1 MLSGGKLIMT
11 DRSTFAS
18 THSSTRILVA
28 GFSLIVCLL
37 AGIAIIAVY
46 VMSSST
52 DSLRGVV
59 AEHDKN
65 MQLLAH
71 MHHAMHERVI
81 TLYHMATEDKPEPKE
96 ALWRQFNEYGSSFA
110 RSREALIGAQP
121 GAQVMG
127 LLEEQG
133 RKLQPLV
140 QLQTRIAVLLLKGE
154 MDGKHLELIGQ
165 ATAIQ
170 EEILQGF
177 HQVSEELYR
186 QKNISLFA
194 VDQANLLAKYQIIAL
209 SFIALLLTLST
220 ARFVFVR
227 VRDFEQRLKSERELA
242 MVTLYSVA
250 DGVVIL
256 DRQGCIKEINA
267 KGQALLGCEGQ
278 ELRGRCLDSLS
289 TSLPGERLEAILE
302 QLRQGEPVEN
312 GEGPESDWLEL
323 CSPEGALLT
332 VEYSLSPVSINQEQA
347 CHVLVLHDITAI
359 HSLTKKLDYEASHD
373 SLTGLYN
380 RRKFEDLL
388 DLLLADARRYNE
400 AKSWLCYIDLDNFKQ
415 VNDNCGHMA
424 GDELLL
430 QIAQGL
436 KSATRSSDHVARIG
450 GDEFA
455 VILRYSD
462 VQEAVAAAERI
473 RAAIAAPSFTHH
485 ACRFNVSAS
494 MGLVFLGERIRDINS
509 ALHHADVACYQAK
522 KSGRNRV
529 HVFED
534 VHQSWDPC

>member
-1 MLSGGKLIMT
+1 MSGGKLIMT
-11 DRSTFAS
+11 VVSTFAS
-18 THSSTRILVA
+18 TYSSTRTLVV
-28 GFSLIVCLL
+28 GFALIASML
-37 AGIAIIAVY
+37 AGIAAIAVY
-46 VMSSST
+46 VLSTST
-52 DSLRGVV
+52 DALRNVV
-59 AEHDKN
+59 AENDKN
-65 MQLLAH
+65 MQLLGH
-71 MHHAMHERVI
+71 MHHAMHKRII
-81 TLYHMATEDKPEPKE
+81 TLYHMATEEESGLKE
-96 ALWRQFNEYGSSFA
+96 ALWRQFDEHGSSFA
-110 RSREALIGAQP
+110 HSREALMDAQP
-121 GAQVMG
+121 NEQVMV
-127 LLEEQG
+127 LLDEQG

-154 MDGKHLELIGQ
+154 LDGNHLQLIEQ
-165 ATAIQ
+165 ATEIQ
-170 EEILQGF
+170 DEVLHGF
-177 HQVSEELYR
+177 HRVSEELYK
-186 QKNISLFA
+186 QKTTSLF
-194 VDQANLLAKYQIIAL
+194 VVNQANLSAKYQIISL
-209 SFIALLLTLST
+209 SFIALLLTLGT
-220 ARFVFVR
+220 AHFVFVR
-227 VRDFEQRLKSERELA
+227 VRGFEKSLKSEHELA
-242 MVTLYSVA
+242 LVTLYSVA

-267 KGQALLGCEGQ
+267 KGQALLGCDGQ
-278 ELRGRCLDSLS
+278 DIRGQCLGNLA
-289 TSLPGERLEAILE
+289 TSLPKEWLEAILG
-302 QLRQGEPVEN
+302 QLRHGEQI
-312 GEGPESDWLEL
+312 ESADGVTHDWLEL
-323 CSPEGALLT
+323 CSLQGELLT
-332 VEYSLSPVSINQEQA
+332 VEYSLSPVTINQEQA

-415 VNDNCGHMA
+415 VNDSCGHMA

-436 KSATRSSDHVARIG
+436 KSAVRSSDHVARIG

-473 RAAIAAPSFTHH
+473 RETIAGLSFTHNNCH
-485 ACRFNVSAS
+485 FSVSAS

-522 KSGRNRV
+522 KYGRNRV
-529 HVFED
+529 HVFDELAQD
-534 VHQSWDPC
+534 RDPS